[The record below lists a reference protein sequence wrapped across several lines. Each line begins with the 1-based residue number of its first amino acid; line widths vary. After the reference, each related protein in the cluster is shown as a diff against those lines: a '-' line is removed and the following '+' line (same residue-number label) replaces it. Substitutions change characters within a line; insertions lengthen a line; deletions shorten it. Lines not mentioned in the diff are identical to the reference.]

1 MQALLCVSRIYESS
15 HSEDSES
22 AKTALGQKHA
32 NWEHRDGG
40 PAKPS
45 SAPCWAAPG
54 AMEHGPLS
62 LSNTDSLT
70 SPLFVHQ
77 VGSSGEGDFQVL
89 DHLARIF

>member
-70 SPLFVHQ
+70 SPLFVRQ